1 MGQASPFK
9 YVALVVEDDV
19 WQRELLAALLEE
31 SEMDVIECESAEAAL
46 RTLSKTSG
54 GVSLMVTD
62 VNLAGRIDGVELAH
76 LALEFYPNMHIV
88 VTSGLALARSL
99 PEGAM
104 FMPKPLLPHDVLREA
119 QRSRH

>member
-9 YVALVVEDDV
+9 RIALVVEDDV
-19 WQRELLAALLEE
+19 WQRELMAALLEE
-31 SEMDVIECESAEAAL
+31 ESEMEVVQCESAEAAL
-46 RTLSKTSG
+46 RVLSRVG
-54 GVSLMVTD
+54 DVSLM
-62 VNLAGRIDGVELAH
+62 LRIDGVELTH
-76 LALEFYPNMHIV
+76 LALELYPNMHIV

-119 QRSRH
+119 QRSQH